1 MDYRQTCEL
10 SRKEAQSSHWAQWFG
25 EVTNGSDCNVKL
37 GSNLASTRVA
47 GALEDST
54 AVAPDLSFQK
64 AASLKALDVMTRGN
78 REQPQDAG
86 KLI

>member
-10 SRKEAQSSHWAQWFG
+10 SRKEAQSSPW
-25 EVTNGSDCNVKL
+25 ESTNGSDCNVKL